1 MLFVRSLLKNSVSL
15 LEYDKRFFDKG
26 YANIIGADEAG
37 RGPLAGPVIAGAVW
51 ISEDFLRANF
61 PDEAILQFQDSKLL
75 SETQRENAFKTLQ
88 KWQDDGVLK
97 FSYGESS
104 VAEIEMGNIL
114 YATTLAFRR
123 ALENLQTHLDFKLP
137 SQETLLQKS
146 EPNKVYIMVD
156 GYRFKRLPYLHTG
169 LVKGD
174 RTSFCIAAASIV
186 AKIVRDH
193 KMCELDKLY
202 PQYGFNE
209 HKGYGTAQHI
219 EVLKTFGPC
228 YIHRKSFLKKILGNT
243 SNSLRIQQQT
253 LLSV

>member
-1 MLFVRSLLKNSVSL
+1 M

-26 YANIIGADEAG
+26 YANVIGADEAG

-51 ISEDFLRANF
+51 ISKDFLTADISNK
-61 PDEAILQFQDSKLL
+61 DILQFQDSKLL
-75 SETQRENAFKTLQ
+75 SEAQRENAFKTLQ
-88 KWQDDGVLK
+88 KWQNDGLLK

-123 ALENLQTHLDFKLP
+123 ALENLQAHLDFELP
-137 SQETLLQKS
+137 SKETLLQKS
-146 EPNKVYIMVD
+146 DPNKVYIMVD
-156 GYRFKRLPYLHTG
+156 GYRFKRLPYLHSG

-186 AKIVRDH
+186 AKVVRDR
-193 KMCELDKLY
+193 KMYELSKLY

-209 HKGYGTAQHI
+209 NKGYGTAQHI
-219 EVLKTFGPC
+219 TALKSFGPC
-228 YIHRKSFLKKILGNT
+228 DIHRKSFLKKILGNIPDA
-243 SNSLRIQQQT
+243 SQVQQQT